1 MHHYRAAD
9 RRLRIVSEGNL
20 MVDVI
25 ELCVAGSV
33 CVHIAHV
40 ALVPRGCIWPSMR
53 LIGGI
58 EMRACGT
65 GIGCAAIAKFMYV
78 KAVLPRRQARDLC
91 VDLHAIAGRRECD
104 GAADFVACG
113 GMQHR
118 NAF

>member
-1 MHHYRAAD
+1 
-9 RRLRIVSEGNL
+9 

-25 ELCVAGSV
+25 QLGVSGSISF
-33 CVHIAHV
+33 HISHV
-40 ALVPRGCIWPSMR
+40 ALMSRGCLWPSMR

-65 GIGCAAIAKFMYV
+65 GIGCTAIAKFMDM
-78 KAVLPRRQARDLC
+78 KPVLTRRQARDLC
-91 VDLHAIAGRRECD
+91 VDLHAIGDRCECD
-104 GAADFVACG
+104 GAADFIARG